1 MRAYVIKR
9 ILWFIPVMVI
19 TLTLLFVVMQVLPGD
34 PIEAAFGGDTPLS
47 PERIEQLRAKFGLDR
62 PIYVR
67 FLDWWW
73 DLLRGDMG
81 VSFYS
86 GAGVSEQLISRIP
99 ITFGLIALSMIIMIG
114 LSIPSG
120 VLAGY
125 YHNKWPDWIIR
136 TVSIL
141 FISLPHFW
149 LATMA
154 ILIGLIYFD
163 WFVSIKYVTVFSDPI
178 KAMQQIA
185 LPALIM
191 GLRPV
196 SIGARMI
203 RSSLVE
209 VMEEDYIRTARAKGL
224 TETLLTWR
232 HALPNSLLPVVT
244 FFGFEII
251 VMIGAAVVMEGVFS
265 IPGLGGLIIQS
276 AKLHDYYVLQG
287 CVVILL
293 FLALFTNLFVDILY
307 GWLDPRIRYERQ

>member
-1 MRAYVIKR
+1 MRAYILKR
-9 ILWFIPVMVI
+9 IIWFIPVLVI
-19 TLTLLFVVMQVLPGD
+19 TLTLVFIIMQVLPGD
-34 PIEAAFGGDTPLS
+34 PIEAAFGDETPLS
-47 PERIEQLRAKFGLDR
+47 EEQIEALRARFGLDQ
-62 PIYVR
+62 PLYMR

-73 DLLRGDMG
+73 DLLRGDFG
-81 VSFYS
+81 ISFYS

-99 ITFGLIALSMIIMIG
+99 VTFGLIALSMIIM
-114 LSIPSG
+114 LVFSIPSG
-120 VLAGY
+120 ILSGY
-125 YHNKWPDWIIR
+125 YQNEWPDWIIR

-154 ILIGLIYFD
+154 ILVGLMYFN
-163 WFVSIKYVTVFSDPI
+163 WFVSIQYVTIFSEPI
-178 KAMQQIA
+178 KALQQIA
-185 LPALIM
+185 LPAFIM

-196 SIGARMI
+196 SIAARMI

-209 VMEEDYIRTARAKGL
+209 VMEEDYIRTGRSKGL

-232 HALPNSLLPVVT
+232 HAVPNSLLPVVT
-244 FFGFEII
+244 FYGFEII
-251 VMIGAAVVMEGVFS
+251 VLVGTSVVMEGVFS

-293 FLALFTNLFVDILY
+293 FLALFMNLLVDILY
-307 GWLDPRIRYERQ
+307 GWLDPRVRYERQ